1 MDTNTLEIAAAV
13 AVAIIVAIAA
23 AIFMRSQS
31 RRRLKSRFGPEYSR
45 AVEESGGAREAE
57 AQLRTRAT
65 RVRNYHLK
73 PLDAEEKAR
82 FATAWRGIQARF
94 VDDPR
99 DATAGA
105 DDLLGQVMSARGYPE
120 DSDFDARLEDLSVDH
135 AQTVQN
141 YRAAHDVVLKHTR
154 GEASTEDLRKAMIDY
169 RALIDD
175 LVGEPA
181 ALETAS

>member
-13 AVAIIVAIAA
+13 AVAIIVLIAA
-23 AIFMRSQS
+23 ANIIRSQS
-31 RRRLKSRFGPEYSR
+31 RRRLKKRFGPEYSR

-57 AQLRTRAT
+57 ADLRARAT
-65 RVRNYHLK
+65 RVRKYHLK
-73 PLDAEEKAR
+73 PLDADDKAR
-82 FATAWRGIQARF
+82 FAAAWRGIQARF

-105 DDLLGQVMSARGYPE
+105 DDLLGKVMSARGYP
-120 DSDFDARLEDLSVDH
+120 DGDFDARLEDLSVDH
-135 AQTVQN
+135 ALTVQN

-154 GEASTEDLRKAMIDY
+154 GEASTEDMRKAMIDY

>member
-1 MDTNTLEIAAAV
+1 MDTNTLEIAAVV
-13 AVAIIVAIAA
+13 AVVIIAAIAA
-23 AIFMRSQS
+23 VVLMRRQSSQ
-31 RRRLKSRFGPEYSR
+31 RLKSRFGPEYSR

-57 AQLRTRAT
+57 AQLRNRAQ
-65 RVRNYHLK
+65 RVRKYHVR
-73 PLDAEEKAR
+73 PLSAEDQAR

-99 DATAGA
+99 DATTSA
-105 DDLLGQVMSARGYPE
+105 DDLLGQVMSARGYP
-120 DSDFDARLEDLSVDH
+120 DGDFDQRLEDLSVDH

-141 YRAAHDVVLKHTR
+141 YRSAHDVVLKHTR

-169 RALIDD
+169 RALVDD

-181 ALETAS
+181 TLETAS

>member
-1 MDTNTLEIAAAV
+1 MDTNTIEIAAVV
-13 AVAIIVAIAA
+13 AVVIIAVIAA
-23 AIFMRSQS
+23 AFFIRRQGSQ
-31 RRRLKSRFGPEYSR
+31 RLKSRFGPEYSR

-57 AQLRTRAT
+57 AQLQARAA
-65 RVRNYHLK
+65 RVKKYRLQ
-73 PLDAEEKAR
+73 PLTTEDKAR
-82 FATAWRGIQARF
+82 FAAAWRGIQARF

-99 DATAGA
+99 DATTGA
-105 DDLLGQVMSARGYPE
+105 ADLLGQVMSARGYP
-120 DSDFDARLEDLSVDH
+120 DGDFDQRLEDLSVDH

-141 YRAAHDVVLKHTR
+141 YRAAHEVVLKHTR

-169 RALIDD
+169 RALVDD

>member
-1 MDTNTLEIAAAV
+1 MDTNTLEIAAAI
-13 AVAIIVAIAA
+13 AVFVIVMIAA
-23 AIFMRSQS
+23 AIFIRSQS
-31 RRRLKSRFGPEYSR
+31 RQRLKSRFGPEYSR

-57 AQLRTRAT
+57 TQLRARAT
-65 RVRNYHLK
+65 RVRKYHLK
-73 PLDAEEKAR
+73 QLDGEDKAR
-82 FATAWRGIQARF
+82 FAAAWRGIQARF

-105 DDLLGQVMSARGYPE
+105 DDLLGQVMSARGYP
-120 DSDFDARLEDLSVDH
+120 DGDFGQRLEDLSVDH

-141 YRAAHDVVLKHTR
+141 YRAAHDVVLRHSR

-169 RALIDD
+169 RALVDD

-181 ALETAS
+181 ALAAAS